1 MQPIFGLVMEK
12 SKGSVVALLP
22 LVIFLGVYIM
32 GSVLAG
38 DFYKMP
44 IVVAGMAAAIVAVAM
59 TRRVTM
65 SERIGIFSKG
75 ATDVNIMWM
84 IWIFI
89 LAGAFSG
96 STKAMGA
103 VDATVALILDAVPS
117 DFLPAGLFIAACFTA
132 LSIGTSVGTIV
143 ALTPIAASIAEQT
156 PDCSMGWMVSIIVG
170 GALFGDNL
178 SFISDTTIA
187 ATRTQGCSM
196 RDKFRTNFIIVAPA
210 ALATLLIYIFANE
223 WDFTTATTTSTTP
236 WYIVLPYLLVLVSAF
251 FGMNVLSVLVL
262 GIISSGI
269 IGIISGQ
276 IALVE
281 WFMAM
286 GNGIGSMGELII
298 ITMIA
303 GGMLEMIRYNGG
315 IDFIINKITSRTKSR
330 RGAEFSIAGLISFAD
345 LCTANNTVAII
356 SVGSIVKDIA
366 QRFGISPRRAASIMD
381 TFSCVVQGLIPYGAQ
396 LLMAAGIATSAT
408 KIVVSPL
415 EIIPHLYYPMIMG
428 GCALLAIIIQWPR
441 YNKR

>member
-1 MQPIFGLVMEK
+1 MGNN
-12 SKGSVVALLP
+12 KGSIVALLP
-22 LVIFLGVYIM
+22 LVVFLGIYIL

-59 TRRVTM
+59 TRRITM

-103 VDATVALILDAVPS
+103 VDATVALVLNAVPS

-156 PDCSMGWMVSIIVG
+156 ADCNMGWMVAIIVG

-187 ATRTQGCSM
+187 ATRTQGCNM
-196 RDKFRTNFIIVAPA
+196 RDKFRTNLLIVAPA
-210 ALATLLIYIFANE
+210 ALACLFIYIFASE
-223 WDFTTATTTSTTP
+223 SDFSTAEAASSAP

-251 FGMNVLSVLVL
+251 MGMNVLSVLVL
-262 GIISSGI
+262 GILSSGV
-269 IGIISGQ
+269 IGIACGQ
-276 IALVE
+276 ITLLD
-281 WFMAM
+281 WFMSM
-286 GNGIGSMGELII
+286 GDGIGSMGELII

-303 GGMLEMIRYNGG
+303 GGMLEMIRHNGG
-315 IDFIINKITSRTKSR
+315 IDFIIRAITSRTKSR
-330 RGAEFSIAGLISFAD
+330 RGAEFSIAALVSFAD
-345 LCTANNTVAII
+345 ICTANNTVAII
-356 SVGSIVKDIA
+356 SVGSIVRDIA
-366 QRFGISPRRAASIMD
+366 TRFGISARRAASIMD
-381 TFSCVVQGLIPYGAQ
+381 TFSCFVQGLLPYGAQ
-396 LLMAAGIATSAT
+396 LLMAAGIATSASSIT
-408 KIVVSPL
+408 LSPL
-415 EIIPHLYYPMIMG
+415 EIIPHLFYPMIMG
-428 GCALLAIIIQWPR
+428 GCALMAIIIQWPR
-441 YNKR
+441 YNKE

>member
-1 MQPIFGLVMEK
+1 MGNN
-12 SKGSVVALLP
+12 KGSIVALLP
-22 LVIFLGVYIM
+22 LVVFLGIYIL

-59 TRRVTM
+59 TRRITM

-103 VDATVALILDAVPS
+103 VDATVALVLNAVPS

-156 PDCSMGWMVSIIVG
+156 ANCNMGWMVAIIVG

-187 ATRTQGCSM
+187 ATRTQGCNM
-196 RDKFRTNFIIVAPA
+196 RDKFRTNLLIVAPA
-210 ALATLLIYIFANE
+210 ALACLFIYIFASE
-223 WDFTTATTTSTTP
+223 SDFSTAEAASSAP

-251 FGMNVLSVLVL
+251 MGMNVLSVLVL
-262 GIISSGI
+262 GILSSGV
-269 IGIISGQ
+269 IGIACGQ
-276 IALVE
+276 ITLLD
-281 WFMAM
+281 WFMSM
-286 GNGIGSMGELII
+286 GDGIGSMGELII

-303 GGMLEMIRYNGG
+303 GGMLEMIRHNGG
-315 IDFIINKITSRTKSR
+315 IEFIIRAITSRTKSR
-330 RGAEFSIAGLISFAD
+330 RGAEFSIAALVSFAD
-345 LCTANNTVAII
+345 ICTANNTVAII
-356 SVGSIVKDIA
+356 SVGSIVRDIA
-366 QRFGISPRRAASIMD
+366 TRFGISARRAASIMD
-381 TFSCVVQGLIPYGAQ
+381 TFSCFVQGLLPYGAQ
-396 LLMAAGIATSAT
+396 LLMAAGIATSASSIT
-408 KIVVSPL
+408 LSPL
-415 EIIPHLYYPMIMG
+415 EIIPHLFYPMIMG
-428 GCALLAIIIQWPR
+428 GCALMAIIIQWPR
-441 YNKR
+441 YNKE

>member
-1 MQPIFGLVMEK
+1 MGNN
-12 SKGSVVALLP
+12 KGSIVALLP
-22 LVIFLGVYIM
+22 LVVFLGIYIL

-59 TRRVTM
+59 TRRITM

-103 VDATVALILDAVPS
+103 VDATVALVLNAVPS

-156 PDCSMGWMVSIIVG
+156 ADCNMGWMVAIIVG

-187 ATRTQGCSM
+187 ATRTQGCNM
-196 RDKFRTNFIIVAPA
+196 RDKFRTNLLIVAPA
-210 ALATLLIYIFANE
+210 ALACLFIYIFASE
-223 WDFTTATTTSTTP
+223 SDFSTAEAASSAP
-236 WYIVLPYLLVLVSAF
+236 WYIVLPYLLVLISAF
-251 FGMNVLSVLVL
+251 MGMNVLSVLVL
-262 GIISSGI
+262 GILSSGV
-269 IGIISGQ
+269 IGIACGQ
-276 IALVE
+276 ITLLD
-281 WFMAM
+281 WFMSM
-286 GNGIGSMGELII
+286 GDGIGSMGELII

-303 GGMLEMIRYNGG
+303 GGMLEMIRHNGG
-315 IDFIINKITSRTKSR
+315 IDFIIRAITSRTKSR
-330 RGAEFSIAGLISFAD
+330 RGAEFSIAALVSFAD
-345 LCTANNTVAII
+345 ICTANNTVAII
-356 SVGSIVKDIA
+356 SVGSIVRDIA
-366 QRFGISPRRAASIMD
+366 TRFGISARRAASIMD
-381 TFSCVVQGLIPYGAQ
+381 TSSCFVQGLLPYGAQ
-396 LLMAAGIATSAT
+396 LLMAAGIATSASSIT
-408 KIVVSPL
+408 LSPL
-415 EIIPHLYYPMIMG
+415 EIIPHLFYPMIMG
-428 GCALLAIIIQWPR
+428 GCALMAIIIQWPR
-441 YNKR
+441 YNKE

>member
-1 MQPIFGLVMEK
+1 MGNN
-12 SKGSVVALLP
+12 KGSIVALLP
-22 LVIFLGVYIM
+22 LVVFLGIYIL

-44 IVVAGMAAAIVAVAM
+44 IVVAGMAAAIIAVAM
-59 TRRVTM
+59 TRRITM

-103 VDATVALILDAVPS
+103 VDATVALVLNAVPS

-156 PDCSMGWMVSIIVG
+156 AGCNMGWMVAIIVG

-187 ATRTQGCSM
+187 ATRTQGCNM
-196 RDKFRTNFIIVAPA
+196 RDKFRTNLLIVAPA
-210 ALATLLIYIFANE
+210 ALACLFIYIFASTS
-223 WDFTTATTTSTTP
+223 DFSTAEAASSAP

-251 FGMNVLSVLVL
+251 MGMNVLSVLVL
-262 GIISSGI
+262 GILSSGV
-269 IGIISGQ
+269 IGIACGQ
-276 IALVE
+276 ITLLD
-281 WFMAM
+281 WFMSM
-286 GNGIGSMGELII
+286 GDGIGSMGELII

-303 GGMLEMIRYNGG
+303 GGMLEMIRHNGG
-315 IDFIINKITSRTKSR
+315 IDFIIRAITSRTKSR
-330 RGAEFSIAGLISFAD
+330 LGAEFSIAALVSFAD
-345 LCTANNTVAII
+345 ICTANNTVAII
-356 SVGSIVKDIA
+356 SVGSIVRDIA
-366 QRFGISPRRAASIMD
+366 TRFGISARRAASIMD
-381 TFSCVVQGLIPYGAQ
+381 TSSCFVQGLLPYGAQ
-396 LLMAAGIATSAT
+396 LLMAAGIATSASSIT
-408 KIVVSPL
+408 LSPL
-415 EIIPHLYYPMIMG
+415 EIIPHLFYPMIMG
-428 GCALLAIIIQWPR
+428 GCALMAIIIQWPR
-441 YNKR
+441 YNKE

>member
-1 MQPIFGLVMEK
+1 MEK

-65 SERIGIFSKG
+65 SVRIGIFSKG
-75 ATDVNIMWM
+75 ASDVNILWM

>member
-1 MQPIFGLVMEK
+1 MGNN
-12 SKGSVVALLP
+12 KGSIVALLP
-22 LVIFLGVYIM
+22 LVVFLGIYIL

-59 TRRVTM
+59 TRRTTM

-103 VDATVALILDAVPS
+103 VDATVALVLNAVPS

-156 PDCSMGWMVSIIVG
+156 AGCNMGWMVAIIVG

-187 ATRTQGCSM
+187 ATRTQGCNM
-196 RDKFRTNFIIVAPA
+196 RDKFRTNLLIVAPA
-210 ALATLLIYIFANE
+210 ALACLFIYIFASE
-223 WDFTTATTTSTTP
+223 SDFSTAEAASSAP

-251 FGMNVLSVLVL
+251 MGMNVLSVLVL
-262 GIISSGI
+262 GILSSGV
-269 IGIISGQ
+269 IGIACGQ
-276 IALVE
+276 ITLLD
-281 WFMAM
+281 WFMSM
-286 GNGIGSMGELII
+286 GDGIGSMGELII

-303 GGMLEMIRYNGG
+303 GGMLEMIRHNGG
-315 IDFIINKITSRTKSR
+315 IDFIIRAITSRTKSR
-330 RGAEFSIAGLISFAD
+330 RGAEFSIAALVSFAD
-345 LCTANNTVAII
+345 ICTANNTVAII
-356 SVGSIVKDIA
+356 SVGSIVRDIA
-366 QRFGISPRRAASIMD
+366 TRFGISARRAASIMD
-381 TFSCVVQGLIPYGAQ
+381 TFSCFVQGLLPYGAQ
-396 LLMAAGIATSAT
+396 LLMAAGIATSASSIT
-408 KIVVSPL
+408 LSPL
-415 EIIPHLYYPMIMG
+415 EIIPHLFYPMIMG
-428 GCALLAIIIQWPR
+428 GCALMAIIIQWPR
-441 YNKR
+441 YNKE

>member
-1 MQPIFGLVMEK
+1 MGNN
-12 SKGSVVALLP
+12 KGSIVALLP
-22 LVIFLGVYIM
+22 LVVFLGIYIL

-59 TRRVTM
+59 TRRITM

-103 VDATVALILDAVPS
+103 VDATVALVLNAVPS

-156 PDCSMGWMVSIIVG
+156 AGCNMGWMVAIIVG

-187 ATRTQGCSM
+187 ATRTQGCNM
-196 RDKFRTNFIIVAPA
+196 RDKFRTNLLIVAPA
-210 ALATLLIYIFANE
+210 ALACLFIYIFASE
-223 WDFTTATTTSTTP
+223 SDFSTAEAASSAP

-251 FGMNVLSVLVL
+251 MGMNVLSVLVL
-262 GIISSGI
+262 GILSSGV
-269 IGIISGQ
+269 IGIACGQ
-276 IALVE
+276 ITLLD
-281 WFMAM
+281 WFMSM
-286 GNGIGSMGELII
+286 GDGIGSMGELII

-303 GGMLEMIRYNGG
+303 GGMLEMIRHNGG
-315 IDFIINKITSRTKSR
+315 IDFIIRAITSRTKSR
-330 RGAEFSIAGLISFAD
+330 RGAEFSIAALVSFAD
-345 LCTANNTVAII
+345 ICTANNTVAII
-356 SVGSIVKDIA
+356 SVGSIVRDIA
-366 QRFGISPRRAASIMD
+366 TRFGISARRAASIMD
-381 TFSCVVQGLIPYGAQ
+381 TFSCFVQGLLPYGAQ
-396 LLMAAGIATSAT
+396 LLMAAGIATSASSIT
-408 KIVVSPL
+408 LSPL
-415 EIIPHLYYPMIMG
+415 EIIPHLFYPMIMG
-428 GCALLAIIIQWPR
+428 GCALMAIIIQWPR
-441 YNKR
+441 YNKE

>member
-1 MQPIFGLVMEK
+1 MGNN
-12 SKGSVVALLP
+12 KGSIVALLP
-22 LVIFLGVYIM
+22 LVVFLGIYIL

-59 TRRVTM
+59 TRRITM

-103 VDATVALILDAVPS
+103 VDATVALVLNAVPS

-156 PDCSMGWMVSIIVG
+156 ADCNMGWMVAIIVG

-187 ATRTQGCSM
+187 ATRTQGCNM
-196 RDKFRTNFIIVAPA
+196 RDKFRTNLLIVAPA
-210 ALATLLIYIFANE
+210 ALACLFIYIFASE
-223 WDFTTATTTSTTP
+223 SDFSTAEAASSAP

-251 FGMNVLSVLVL
+251 MGMNVLSVLVL
-262 GIISSGI
+262 GILSSGV
-269 IGIISGQ
+269 IGIACGQ
-276 IALVE
+276 ITLLD
-281 WFMAM
+281 WFMSM
-286 GNGIGSMGELII
+286 GDGIGSMGELII

-303 GGMLEMIRYNGG
+303 GGMLEMIRHNGG
-315 IDFIINKITSRTKSR
+315 IDFIIRAITSRTKSR
-330 RGAEFSIAGLISFAD
+330 RGAEFSIAALVSFAD
-345 LCTANNTVAII
+345 ICTANNTVAII
-356 SVGSIVKDIA
+356 SVGSIVRDIA
-366 QRFGISPRRAASIMD
+366 TRFGISARRAASIMD
-381 TFSCVVQGLIPYGAQ
+381 TSSCFVQGLLPYGAQ
-396 LLMAAGIATSAT
+396 LLMAAGIATSASSIT
-408 KIVVSPL
+408 LSPL
-415 EIIPHLYYPMIMG
+415 EIIPHLFYPMIMG
-428 GCALLAIIIQWPR
+428 GCALMAIIIQWPR
-441 YNKR
+441 YNKE

>member
-1 MQPIFGLVMEK
+1 MEK

>member
-1 MQPIFGLVMEK
+1 MGNN
-12 SKGSVVALLP
+12 KGSIVALLP
-22 LVIFLGVYIM
+22 LVVFLGIYIL

-59 TRRVTM
+59 TRRITM

-103 VDATVALILDAVPS
+103 VDATVALVLNAVPS

-156 PDCSMGWMVSIIVG
+156 ANCNMGWMVAIIVG

-187 ATRTQGCSM
+187 ATRTQGCNM
-196 RDKFRTNFIIVAPA
+196 RDKFRTNLLIVAPA
-210 ALATLLIYIFANE
+210 ALACLFIYIFASE
-223 WDFTTATTTSTTP
+223 SDFSTAEAASSAP

-251 FGMNVLSVLVL
+251 MGMNVLSVLVL
-262 GIISSGI
+262 GILSSGV
-269 IGIISGQ
+269 IGIACGQ
-276 IALVE
+276 ITLLD
-281 WFMAM
+281 WFMSM
-286 GNGIGSMGELII
+286 GDGIGSMGELII

-303 GGMLEMIRYNGG
+303 GGMLEMIRHNGG
-315 IDFIINKITSRTKSR
+315 IDFIIRAITSRTKSR
-330 RGAEFSIAGLISFAD
+330 RGAEFSIAALVSFAD
-345 LCTANNTVAII
+345 ICTANNTVAII
-356 SVGSIVKDIA
+356 SVGSIVRDIA
-366 QRFGISPRRAASIMD
+366 TRFGISARRAASIMD
-381 TFSCVVQGLIPYGAQ
+381 TFSCFVQGLLPYGAQ
-396 LLMAAGIATSAT
+396 LLMAAGIATSASSIT
-408 KIVVSPL
+408 LSPL
-415 EIIPHLYYPMIMG
+415 EIIPHLFYPMIMG
-428 GCALLAIIIQWPR
+428 GCALMAIIIQWPR
-441 YNKR
+441 YNKE

>member
-1 MQPIFGLVMEK
+1 MGNN
-12 SKGSVVALLP
+12 KGSIVALLP
-22 LVIFLGVYIM
+22 LVVFLGIYIL

-59 TRRVTM
+59 TRRITM

-103 VDATVALILDAVPS
+103 VDATVALVLNAVPS

-156 PDCSMGWMVSIIVG
+156 ANCNMGWMVAIIVG

-187 ATRTQGCSM
+187 ATRTQGCNM
-196 RDKFRTNFIIVAPA
+196 RDKFRTNLLIVAPA
-210 ALATLLIYIFANE
+210 ALACLFIYIFASTS
-223 WDFTTATTTSTTP
+223 DFSTA
-236 WYIVLPYLLVLVSAF
+236 
-251 FGMNVLSVLVL
+251 
-262 GIISSGI
+262 
-269 IGIISGQ
+269 
-276 IALVE
+276 E
-281 WFMAM
+281 
-286 GNGIGSMGELII
+286 
-298 ITMIA
+298 
-303 GGMLEMIRYNGG
+303 
-315 IDFIINKITSRTKSR
+315 
-330 RGAEFSIAGLISFAD
+330 
-345 LCTANNTVAII
+345 
-356 SVGSIVKDIA
+356 
-366 QRFGISPRRAASIMD
+366 AAS
-381 TFSCVVQGLIPYGAQ
+381 
-396 LLMAAGIATSAT
+396 SA
-408 KIVVSPL
+408 P
-415 EIIPHLYYPMIMG
+415 
-428 GCALLAIIIQWPR
+428 W
-441 YNKR
+441 

>member
-1 MQPIFGLVMEK
+1 MGNN
-12 SKGSVVALLP
+12 KGSIVALLP
-22 LVIFLGVYIM
+22 LVVFLGIYIL

-59 TRRVTM
+59 TRRITM

-103 VDATVALILDAVPS
+103 VDATVALVLNAVPS

-156 PDCSMGWMVSIIVG
+156 ANCNMGWMVAIIVG

-187 ATRTQGCSM
+187 ATRTQGCNM
-196 RDKFRTNFIIVAPA
+196 RDKFRTNLLIVAPA
-210 ALATLLIYIFANE
+210 ALACLFIYIFASE
-223 WDFTTATTTSTTP
+223 SDFSTAEAASSAP

-251 FGMNVLSVLVL
+251 MGMNVLSVLVL
-262 GIISSGI
+262 GILSSGV
-269 IGIISGQ
+269 IGIACGQ
-276 IALVE
+276 ITLLE
-281 WFMAM
+281 WFMSM
-286 GNGIGSMGELII
+286 GDGIGSMGELII
-298 ITMIA
+298 ITLIA
-303 GGMLEMIRYNGG
+303 GGMLEMIRHNGG
-315 IDFIINKITSRTKSR
+315 IDFIIRAITSRTKSR
-330 RGAEFSIAGLISFAD
+330 RGAEFSIAALVSFAD
-345 LCTANNTVAII
+345 ICTANNTVAII
-356 SVGSIVKDIA
+356 SVGSIVRDIA
-366 QRFGISPRRAASIMD
+366 TRFGISARRAASIMD
-381 TFSCVVQGLIPYGAQ
+381 TSSCFVQGLLPYGAQ
-396 LLMAAGIATSAT
+396 LLMAAGIATSASSIT
-408 KIVVSPL
+408 LSPL
-415 EIIPHLYYPMIMG
+415 EIIPHLFYPMIMG
-428 GCALLAIIIQWPR
+428 GCALMAIIIQWPR
-441 YNKR
+441 YNKE

>member
-1 MQPIFGLVMEK
+1 MGNN
-12 SKGSVVALLP
+12 KGSIVALLP
-22 LVIFLGVYIM
+22 LVVFLGIYIL

-59 TRRVTM
+59 TRRITM

-103 VDATVALILDAVPS
+103 VDATVALVLNAVPS

-156 PDCSMGWMVSIIVG
+156 ANCNMGWMVAIIVG

-187 ATRTQGCSM
+187 ATRTQGCNM
-196 RDKFRTNFIIVAPA
+196 RDKFRTNLLIVAPA
-210 ALATLLIYIFANE
+210 ALACLFIYIFASE
-223 WDFTTATTTSTTP
+223 SDFSTAEAASSAP

-251 FGMNVLSVLVL
+251 MGMNVLSVLVL
-262 GIISSGI
+262 GILSSGV
-269 IGIISGQ
+269 IGIACGQ
-276 IALVE
+276 ITLLD
-281 WFMAM
+281 WFMSM
-286 GNGIGSMGELII
+286 GDGIGSMGELII

-303 GGMLEMIRYNGG
+303 GGMLEMIRHNGG
-315 IDFIINKITSRTKSR
+315 IDFIIRAITSRTKSR
-330 RGAEFSIAGLISFAD
+330 RGAEFSIAAQVSFAD
-345 LCTANNTVAII
+345 ICTANNTVAII
-356 SVGSIVKDIA
+356 SVGSIVRDIA
-366 QRFGISPRRAASIMD
+366 TRFGISARRAASIMD
-381 TFSCVVQGLIPYGAQ
+381 TFSCFVQGLLPYGAQ
-396 LLMAAGIATSAT
+396 LLMAAGIATSASSIT
-408 KIVVSPL
+408 LSPL
-415 EIIPHLYYPMIMG
+415 EIIPHLFYPMIMG
-428 GCALLAIIIQWPR
+428 GCALMAIIIQWPR
-441 YNKR
+441 YNKE

>member
-1 MQPIFGLVMEK
+1 MGNN
-12 SKGSVVALLP
+12 KGSIVALLP
-22 LVIFLGVYIM
+22 LVVFLGIYIL

-59 TRRVTM
+59 TRRITM

-103 VDATVALILDAVPS
+103 VDATVALVLNAVPS

-156 PDCSMGWMVSIIVG
+156 ANCNMGWMVAIIVG

-187 ATRTQGCSM
+187 ATRTQGCNM
-196 RDKFRTNFIIVAPA
+196 RDKFRTNLLIVAPA
-210 ALATLLIYIFANE
+210 ALACLFIYIFASE
-223 WDFTTATTTSTTP
+223 SDFSTAEAASSAP

-251 FGMNVLSVLVL
+251 MGMNVLSVLVL
-262 GIISSGI
+262 GILSSGV
-269 IGIISGQ
+269 IGIACGQ
-276 IALVE
+276 ITLLD
-281 WFMAM
+281 WFMSM
-286 GNGIGSMGELII
+286 GDGIGSMGELII

-303 GGMLEMIRYNGG
+303 GGMLEMIRHNGG
-315 IDFIINKITSRTKSR
+315 IDFIIRAITSRTKSR
-330 RGAEFSIAGLISFAD
+330 RGAEFSIAALVSFAD
-345 LCTANNTVAII
+345 ICTANNTVAII
-356 SVGSIVKDIA
+356 SVGSIVRDIA
-366 QRFGISPRRAASIMD
+366 TRFGISARRAASIMD
-381 TFSCVVQGLIPYGAQ
+381 TSSCFVQGLLPYGAQ
-396 LLMAAGIATSAT
+396 LLMAAGIATSASSIT
-408 KIVVSPL
+408 LSPL
-415 EIIPHLYYPMIMG
+415 EIIPHLFYPMIMG
-428 GCALLAIIIQWPR
+428 GCALMAIIIQWPR
-441 YNKR
+441 YNKE

>member
-1 MQPIFGLVMEK
+1 MKQNR
-12 SKGSVVALLP
+12 GSLIALLP
-22 LVIFLGVYIM
+22 LVVFLGVYIL
-32 GSVLAG
+32 GSLLAG

-59 TRRVTM
+59 TRNITV
-65 SERIGIFSKG
+65 SERINIFTKG

-103 VDATVALILDAVPS
+103 VDATVALILNAIPS
-117 DFLPAGLFIAACFTA
+117 DFVPAGLFIAACFTA

-156 PDCSMGWMVSIIVG
+156 PDCSIGWMVSIIVG

-196 RDKFRTNFIIVAPA
+196 KDKFRTNFLIVAPA
-210 ALATLLIYIFANE
+210 ALATLLIYIFAND
-223 WDFTTATTTSTTP
+223 WDFASNIATNSAS
-236 WYIVLPYLLVLVSAF
+236 WYIVLPYILVLISAF
-251 FGMNVLSVLVL
+251 CGMNVLSVLVL
-262 GIISSGI
+262 GIFSSGI
-269 IGIISGQ
+269 LGILSGR
-276 IALVE
+276 ITLLN

-303 GGMLEMIRYNGG
+303 GGLLEMIRHNGG
-315 IDFIINKITSRTKSR
+315 IDYIISVITTRINSR
-330 RGAEFSIAGLISFAD
+330 RGAEFSMAGIVAFAD

-356 SVGSIVKDIA
+356 SIGPIVRDIA
-366 QRFGISPRRAASIMD
+366 QRFGISARRAASIMD
-381 TFSCVVQGLIPYGAQ
+381 TFSCFVQGLLPYGAQ
-396 LLMAAGIATSAT
+396 LLMAAGIATSASNT
-408 KIVVSPL
+408 VLSPL
-415 EIIPHLYYPMIMG
+415 EIIPTLYYPMIMG
-428 GCALLAIIIQWPR
+428 GCALLAVIIQWPR
-441 YNKR
+441 YNKK

>member
-1 MQPIFGLVMEK
+1 MRNN
-12 SKGSVVALLP
+12 KGSIVALLP
-22 LVIFLGVYIM
+22 LVVFLGIYIL

-59 TRRVTM
+59 TRRITM

-103 VDATVALILDAVPS
+103 VDATVALVLNAVPS

-156 PDCSMGWMVSIIVG
+156 ADCNMGWMVAIIVG

-187 ATRTQGCSM
+187 ATRTQGGNM
-196 RDKFRTNFIIVAPA
+196 RDKFRTNLLIVAPA
-210 ALATLLIYIFANE
+210 ALACLFIYIFASE
-223 WDFTTATTTSTTP
+223 SDFSTAEAASSAP

-251 FGMNVLSVLVL
+251 MGMNVLSVLVL
-262 GIISSGI
+262 GILSSGV
-269 IGIISGQ
+269 IGIACGQ
-276 IALVE
+276 ITLLD
-281 WFMAM
+281 WFMSM
-286 GNGIGSMGELII
+286 GDGIGSMGELII

-303 GGMLEMIRYNGG
+303 GGMLEMIRHNGG
-315 IDFIINKITSRTKSR
+315 IDFIIRAITSRTKSR
-330 RGAEFSIAGLISFAD
+330 RGAEFSIAALVSFAD
-345 LCTANNTVAII
+345 ICTANNTVAII
-356 SVGSIVKDIA
+356 SVGSIVRDIA
-366 QRFGISPRRAASIMD
+366 TRFGISARRAASIMD
-381 TFSCVVQGLIPYGAQ
+381 TSSCFVQGLLPYGAQ
-396 LLMAAGIATSAT
+396 LLMAAGIATSASSIT
-408 KIVVSPL
+408 LSPL
-415 EIIPHLYYPMIMG
+415 EIIPHLFYPMIMG
-428 GCALLAIIIQWPR
+428 GCALMAIIIQWPR
-441 YNKR
+441 YNKE

>member
-1 MQPIFGLVMEK
+1 MGNN
-12 SKGSVVALLP
+12 KGSIVALLP
-22 LVIFLGVYIM
+22 LVVFLGIYIL

-59 TRRVTM
+59 TRRITM

-103 VDATVALILDAVPS
+103 VDATVALVLNAVPS

-156 PDCSMGWMVSIIVG
+156 AGCNMGWMVAIIVG

-187 ATRTQGCSM
+187 ATRTQGCNM
-196 RDKFRTNFIIVAPA
+196 RDKFRTNLLIVAPA
-210 ALATLLIYIFANE
+210 ALACLFIYIFASE
-223 WDFTTATTTSTTP
+223 SDFSTAEAASSAP

-251 FGMNVLSVLVL
+251 MGMNVLSVLVL
-262 GIISSGI
+262 GILSSGV
-269 IGIISGQ
+269 IGIACGQ
-276 IALVE
+276 ITLLD
-281 WFMAM
+281 WFMSM
-286 GNGIGSMGELII
+286 GDGIGSMGELII

-303 GGMLEMIRYNGG
+303 GGMLEMIRHNGG
-315 IDFIINKITSRTKSR
+315 IDFIIRAITSRTKSR
-330 RGAEFSIAGLISFAD
+330 RGAEFSIAALVSFAD
-345 LCTANNTVAII
+345 ICTANNTVAII
-356 SVGSIVKDIA
+356 SVGSIVRDIA
-366 QRFGISPRRAASIMD
+366 TRFGISARRAASIMD
-381 TFSCVVQGLIPYGAQ
+381 TSSCFVQGLLPYGAQ
-396 LLMAAGIATSAT
+396 LLMAAGIATSASSIT
-408 KIVVSPL
+408 LSPL
-415 EIIPHLYYPMIMG
+415 EIIPHLFYPMIMG
-428 GCALLAIIIQWPR
+428 GCALMAIIIQWPR
-441 YNKR
+441 YNKE